1 MLGYPS
7 PANSIVRQLE
17 HTVMRDDFT
26 EEVKRAIAAR
36 VGNLCSNPD
45 CRALTSGPQEDP
57 AKALNVGVAAHITSA
72 APGGPRYDPSLSAD
86 SRRHPDNAI
95 WLCQTCAKLVD
106 NDPSRFRESLLRA
119 WKTAAEQQA
128 LSSIGKTAAATAE
141 SESRRKLRAML
152 PWKGKDITLAQM
164 NTGKAVMLIGPVGG
178 RAAVKLLDCNEFFIT
193 IGNSESSRSISLA
206 NIEVSFDSTRNC
218 LELQERYD

>member
-1 MLGYPS
+1 
-7 PANSIVRQLE
+7 
-17 HTVMRDDFT
+17 MRDDFT

-57 AKALNVGVAAHITSA
+57 ARALNVGVAAHITSA
-72 APGGPRYDPSLSAD
+72 APGGPRYDPLLSAD

-95 WLCQTCAKLVD
+95 WLCQNCAKLVD
-106 NDPSRFRESLLRA
+106 NDPSQFEESLLRA
-119 WKTAAEQQA
+119 WKTVAEHRA
-128 LSSIGKTAAATAE
+128 LSSIGKTAAAPAE
-141 SESRRKLRAML
+141 PESQRKLRAIL

-164 NTGKAVMLIGPVGG
+164 STGKAVMVIGPVRG

-193 IGNSESSRSISLA
+193 IGNSGSPRSISLA